1 MNIVNWRNPGH
12 KAYRAR
18 LLLVILASDI
28 IANLQNSN
36 NTSCRPCTN
45 PFSLES
51 NSGLAFNIALIAI
64 NVTVVAFVAATFI
77 AAAVAAKRAK
87 KAGTEPPSVRVPLLA
102 HHHSSAGR
110 GRGMSA
116 ATGATALARGASKS
130 RRSATAA
137 DLRDMY
143 DVIDEDYIAEKEH
156 DGGGGGRDAHNAPS
170 PAAAAAALTQNS
182 NDDSYDIFSGQRDA
196 ENLLK
201 ILFKPQSLESR
212 DEVDGRYLTVTGTE
226 SEERRTSGGGRAR
239 LASLWPSAAKN
250 RPDLNE
256 VEMGTGSVDGRK
268 ASEQQPG
275 SAAAAHNNLWSIR
288 QLLREYEIR
297 RSDPEV
303 KRRRGSPTAF
313 KSLRSSGSSGGPQ
326 SILSRRDSEMPSP
339 SPPTSLAPP
348 PKTVARHH
356 GRRRVAVSFLEN
368 GGEAATRHGH
378 RNSRDSAP
386 RENEAEAEAEEEP

>member
-1 MNIVNWRNPGH
+1 M
-12 KAYRAR
+12 
-18 LLLVILASDI
+18 
-28 IANLQNSN
+28 
-36 NTSCRPCTN
+36 
-45 PFSLES
+45 
-51 NSGLAFNIALIAI
+51 
-64 NVTVVAFVAATFI
+64 
-77 AAAVAAKRAK
+77 
-87 KAGTEPPSVRVPLLA
+87 
-102 HHHSSAGR
+102 
-110 GRGMSA
+110 
-116 ATGATALARGASKS
+116 ARGTSKS

-156 DGGGGGRDAHNAPS
+156 DGGGGRDANHDAPS
-170 PAAAAAALTQNS
+170 PAAAHTQNS

-201 ILFKPQSLESR
+201 ILFKPQSLDR

-226 SEERRTSGGGRAR
+226 SEERRSSGGGRAR
-239 LASLWPSAAKN
+239 LASLWPSSAKN

-256 VEMGTGSVDGRK
+256 AETGTCSVDGRK
-268 ASEQQPG
+268 AFEQQPG
-275 SAAAAHNNLWSIR
+275 SASAAHNNLWSIR

-313 KSLRSSGSSGGPQ
+313 KSLRSSGSSGPQ

-339 SPPTSLAPP
+339 PTSLAP

-368 GGEAATRHGH
+368 GGEATTRPRPHGH
-378 RNSRDSAP
+378 RDSSDSAP
-386 RENEAEAEAEEEP
+386 RENEAEAEEEP